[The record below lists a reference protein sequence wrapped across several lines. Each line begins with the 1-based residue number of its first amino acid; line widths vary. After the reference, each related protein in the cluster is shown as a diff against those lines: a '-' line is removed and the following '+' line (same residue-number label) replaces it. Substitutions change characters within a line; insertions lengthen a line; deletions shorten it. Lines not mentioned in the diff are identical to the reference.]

1 MIRFAWVM
9 LVTAAATAGYGL
21 VAIGASL
28 FGVRGPLYSRLTRDW
43 ARTILRASRTPVVT
57 HGLDEVDWSQPHV
70 LACNHIS
77 GYDIFALASVMPGPF
92 AFVAKKELER
102 IPLFGSAWKAAGHIS
117 IDRSDRQK
125 AIQSLH
131 RAAEKMRRDRT
142 TVIIYPEGTRSR
154 TGKLQPFKKGAFVLA
169 IQAHVP
175 IVPVVV
181 RDSDLVVRPGSFRV
195 TPRPIHLHFCP
206 RVDPD
211 RFGEQGIDAL
221 VSTVRG
227 EMVRVLEENGGQRYL
242 GPERRSADREA

>member
-1 MIRFAWVM
+1 MIRFAWVA
-9 LVTAAATAGYGL
+9 LVSVVATAGYGL

-43 ARTILRASRTPVVT
+43 ARAILRASNTPVVT
-57 HGLDEVDWSQPHV
+57 HGMDDVDWSQPHV

-131 RAAEKMRRDRT
+131 RAGEKMRRDRT

-154 TGKLQPFKKGAFVLA
+154 SGHLQSFKKGAFILA
-169 IQAHVP
+169 IQARVP
-175 IVPVVV
+175 IIPVVV
-181 RDSDLVVRPGSFRV
+181 RDSDLILRPGTFRV

-206 RVDPD
+206 PVDPE
-211 RFGEQGIDAL
+211 RFSEQSIDGLAA
-221 VSTVRG
+221 TVRG

-242 GPERRSADREA
+242 GSERRAVEREA